1 MILLLSP
8 EKDSKAL
15 GAQVID
21 VPGAQVADDLNWFNT
36 APESNRADPN
46 CPKHGIEPMGE
57 YEVAALNRQQVAA
70 GILAGTAMLGLCS
83 CTNNSSPDPTGSAGP
98 TIEQTIEPT
107 VQPSGD
113 STVTPT
119 VDAAVQ
125 DWTATDNY
133 LAVPVG
139 ITFPALT
146 DANYEFSDTPQGA
159 AEQWIFDT
167 APDQWALGIRAVTG
181 SSNTKGYNYE
191 DPSTPSALVQYID
204 GKRYEGTD

>member
-1 MILLLSP
+1 
-8 EKDSKAL
+8 
-15 GAQVID
+15 
-21 VPGAQVADDLNWFNT
+21 
-36 APESNRADPN
+36 
-46 CPKHGIEPMGE
+46 
-57 YEVAALNRQQVAA
+57 
-70 GILAGTAMLGLCS
+70 
-83 CTNNSSPDPTGSAGP
+83 
-98 TIEQTIEPT
+98 
-107 VQPSGD
+107 
-113 STVTPT
+113 VTPT